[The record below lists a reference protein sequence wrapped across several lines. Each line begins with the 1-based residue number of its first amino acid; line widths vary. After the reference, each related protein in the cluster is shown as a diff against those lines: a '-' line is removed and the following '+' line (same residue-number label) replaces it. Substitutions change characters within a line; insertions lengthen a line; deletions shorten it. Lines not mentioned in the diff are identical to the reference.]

1 MQVRKQQL
9 KIPLAVPR
17 LGGRFHTGGF
27 FQLTSKKWPLI
38 SQGSQREGS
47 GVFTVCQGEA
57 ARLLGPGGRGRE
69 SERERSS
76 PEPAACAASSLQPAG
91 PPPCGR
97 ASSLQPAGPPPCSL
111 RGLLPA
117 ACHPRFLNLIV
128 FHFLITLLP
137 HPKPNTET
145 SPSIYEAPRRAI
157 KVSAICCSL
166 PGF

>member
-1 MQVRKQQL
+1 MHSRPGADYLQEQL
-9 KIPLAVPR
+9 GRVKNSISGAQAGRPLSHR
-17 LGGRFHTGGF
+17 
-27 FQLTSKKWPLI
+27 
-38 SQGSQREGS
+38 
-47 GVFTVCQGEA
+47 
-57 ARLLGPGGRGRE
+57 RLLPVNEQEMASHFPGIAERGLWCVYSLPRGSSSAPRAWRQGPGV
-69 SERERSS
+69 RERALFS
-76 PEPAACAASSLQPAG
+76 
-91 PPPCGR
+91 R
-97 ASSLQPAGPPPCSL
+97 ACSL